1 MGEIMSLPRRLN
13 RKHPRIAL
21 WLAFTAVFAL
31 LCGVWM
37 GIFAANGKSFIWY
50 ADTIKQHYPALVYYG
65 RWLRE
70 AVRCIL
76 SGAAIPTWDM
86 SIGYGADVVTTLSYY
101 VMGDPLN
108 LIAAF
113 VPSQYGEQLLEGLM
127 ILRIYLAGLAFMPFS
142 RHHGNS
148 RFGTLLGAVAYAF
161 CAWTIQT
168 ALTDLHSCLGS

>member
-76 SGAAIPTWDM
+76 SGAAIYW
-86 SIGYGADVVTTLSYY
+86 L
-101 VMGDPLN
+101 
-108 LIAAF
+108 
-113 VPSQYGEQLLEGLM
+113 
-127 ILRIYLAGLAFMPFS
+127 
-142 RHHGNS
+142 
-148 RFGTLLGAVAYAF
+148 
-161 CAWTIQT
+161 
-168 ALTDLHSCLGS
+168 